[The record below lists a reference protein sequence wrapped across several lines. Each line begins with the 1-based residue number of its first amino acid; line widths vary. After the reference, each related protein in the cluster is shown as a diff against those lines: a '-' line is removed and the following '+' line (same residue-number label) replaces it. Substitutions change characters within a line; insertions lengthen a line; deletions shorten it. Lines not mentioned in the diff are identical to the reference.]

1 MKEFSKNIRQ
11 GYFERKIDEKD
22 LTKIENG
29 YIYGQLI
36 DGEVYYPTLKELTTN
51 YNNSIN
57 NDPDRTITYE
67 YVQQLS
73 FRGKWK
79 ARKLI
84 IQNKINETKT
94 ENELREILSASST
107 LDAMALEAVN
117 KLYKIVNLGLAT
129 YEDVFSDEYKLDF
142 DLDNLPEVNTKDL
155 LAYVNTVEKLINI
168 QRRLLGEDDPVT
180 SIYKEIKQLESNAKD
195 DKSDVLTEL
204 EKQLKELKLEQSK
217 VNKKKP

>member
-11 GYFERKIDEKD
+11 GYFERKIEAND

-29 YIYGQLI
+29 YIYGQLV
-36 DGEVYYPTLKELTTN
+36 DGDVYYPTLKELTTN
-51 YNNSIN
+51 YNNSVN
-57 NDPDRTITYE
+57 NDSDKAISYE

-73 FRGKWK
+73 FKGKWK

-107 LDAMALEAVN
+107 LDAMALEAVT
-117 KLYKIVNLGLAT
+117 KLYRIVNLGLAT
-129 YEDVFSDEYKLDF
+129 YDDVFTDEYKSDY

-155 LAYVNTVEKLINI
+155 LAYVNTVEKLITI

-195 DKSDVLTEL
+195 DKSDVLSEL